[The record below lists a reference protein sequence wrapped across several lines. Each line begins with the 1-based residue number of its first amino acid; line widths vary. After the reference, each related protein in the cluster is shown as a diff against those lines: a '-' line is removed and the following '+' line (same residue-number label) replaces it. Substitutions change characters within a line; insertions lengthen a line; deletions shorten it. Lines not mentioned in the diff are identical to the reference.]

1 MIDPTNLPLLVT
13 LALGVFAGA
22 LDLGVLSPALP
33 ALAHTPCA
41 RASRVMSAATAQ
53 LSGASD
59 RHRATP
65 IAATTIC

>member
-13 LALGVFAGA
+13 LALGVFGGA

-41 RASRVMSAATAQ
+41 RASRVMSAATA
-53 LSGASD
+53 
-59 RHRATP
+59 
-65 IAATTIC
+65 